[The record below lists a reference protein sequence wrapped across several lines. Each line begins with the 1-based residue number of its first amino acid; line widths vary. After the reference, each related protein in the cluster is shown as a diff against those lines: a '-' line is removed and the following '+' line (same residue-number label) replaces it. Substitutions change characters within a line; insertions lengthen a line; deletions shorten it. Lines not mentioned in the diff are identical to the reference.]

1 MSDALPFERSRYR
14 ALRAVARA
22 IGSCESNGEDSG
34 DDCVDAVPLAVQ
46 TVERPE
52 VGVEVHSLRKEICRI
67 QKEIRSMR
75 RRRENTASRTAAP
88 RRAPRHHAPPRPQR
102 NLFSAGKDERG
113 FRPVRNREAQ
123 DCILRRVPEPTSRGM
138 AIMLARHLEAV
149 LPEGNIEK
157 KFHRLSRNGGLGAE
171 NGALVPTGIHRQ
183 LDAFGDDFTIIDGAL
198 REGARQVRAE
208 CKDRGDLLDAIRERY
223 GELFSTMHNVC
234 DRWQRRNESFAIELG
249 EVHNALEAKEVERIA
264 LTEHATKC
272 EREVDAARRRHQADC
287 ERATSITQRARQ
299 REKELMTMQTI
310 DRAEIRRLHERI
322 KLTKAQS
329 RHEIESAVASM
340 EDSLHNAFSERDN
353 LSRRVDFLDNQLLT
367 TRMLVVDKSQYMT
380 TQTQTIEDSVAVG
393 EPSETTSAS
402 IATQTDTV
410 SFPKRRRKTDSTGK
424 INGVNEHH
432 TALALSDGVD
442 TWSREALGD
451 FSNLIRSQKTG
462 RRKPRA
468 WVLKCIAHIYAD
480 RLTLDTSGFE
490 HNDDSARDPSTHS
503 LATFV
508 YDWHLHKFGL
518 KQLAEANLLDLI
530 ASTVHH
536 ADDCDIIHRFGLFCH
551 CIASPSSRDP
561 PLLDA
566 STLMFYLRLLEA
578 LAGDGHFTQALVD
591 FGMAK
596 DSKSTSASLSTSSDA
611 LDFSRASE
619 ALKRVFVDYKDDSA
633 TLKEFVAKQFGL
645 KHVTRSS
652 TVKFSTFVR
661 VVMDEY
667 KRRRAIN
674 VESLKA
680 LFRAA
685 DCDADGFLIHDEF
698 AAALRVADK
707 RITETTIDAVFKSW
721 SSRAVVS
728 NTKTKVV
735 RLDDFVKSCIA
746 NGLEQFSLLFE
757 RGPDVAAQRK
767 KYAPSVYG
775 STSTW
780 TASPEKWFTRVDELM
795 TSTEAP
801 YATFRALSADDAFPL
816 ERCRRQLCRLQ
827 TLLTDRL
834 DGEAAYLAHKLFA
847 ADVRQATVRAKGG
860 FKRFGAAVL
869 HQVSFSMRAHAAAA
883 ATADAASD
891 DDDPPRDDHDATP

>member
-1 MSDALPFERSRYR
+1 MADVLPFERSRHR
-14 ALRAVARA
+14 AFRDIARA
-22 IGSCESNGEDSG
+22 IGSCDSSGEDSS
-34 DDCVDAVPLAVQ
+34 DDCVDTSPFAAQ
-46 TVERPE
+46 TVEHPE
-52 VGVEVHSLRKEICRI
+52 VSDEVHSLRKEICRI
-67 QKEIRSMR
+67 RKEIRSMR
-75 RRRENTASRTAAP
+75 RKRDKDASRTAAG
-88 RRAPRHHAPPRPQR
+88 RRTSHHHAEPRPQR
-102 NLFSAGKDERG
+102 KLFSAGKDERG
-113 FRPVRNREAQ
+113 FRPIRNREAKGV
-123 DCILRRVPEPTSRGM
+123 ILRRAPEPTTRGM
-138 AIMLARHLEAV
+138 AIMLARHLEVV

-171 NGALVPTGIHRQ
+171 NGALVPSGIHRQ
-183 LDAFGDDFTIIDGAL
+183 LDAFGDDFTIIDATL

-223 GELFSTMHNVC
+223 GELFSTMHDVC
-234 DRWQRRNESFAIELG
+234 DRWQRRNESLAIELD
-249 EVHNALEAKEVERIA
+249 EVHNALESKEVERIA

-272 EREVDAARRRHQADC
+272 EREVDSARRRHQADC
-287 ERATSITQRARQ
+287 ERATSITQRSRQ

-322 KLTKAQS
+322 KLTEAQS

-340 EDSLHNAFSERDN
+340 EDSLHNAFNERDT
-353 LSRRVDFLDNQLLT
+353 LSRRVEFLDNQLLT
-367 TRMLVVDKSQYMT
+367 TRMLVYDKSQYAT
-380 TQTQTIEDSVAVG
+380 TQTQTIEDSIAVEELS
-393 EPSETTSAS
+393 EPVSAS
-402 IATQTDTV
+402 IATQTDV
-410 SFPKRRRKTDSTGK
+410 VIFAKRRRKTERMGK
-424 INGVNEHH
+424 RNGTLVHHATLAIN
-432 TALALSDGVD
+432 DGVD
-442 TWSREALGD
+442 GWARESLGD
-451 FSNLIRSQKTG
+451 FSCLISSQKTG

-490 HNDDSARDPSTHS
+490 HNDDSARDASTHS

-536 ADDCDIIHRFGLFCH
+536 ADDCDIIHQFGLFCH
-551 CIASPSSRDP
+551 CITSTSSRDS

-566 STLMFYLRLLEA
+566 PTLAFYLRLLEA
-578 LAGDGHFTQALVD
+578 LAGDSHFTQLLVEL
-591 FGMAK
+591 GMVK
-596 DSKSTSASLSTSSDA
+596 ESKSTNASLSA
-611 LDFSRASE
+611 GVLAFSRASE
-619 ALKRVFVDYKDDSA
+619 ALKLVFVDYKDEPS

-645 KHVTRSS
+645 KHVASSS

-661 VVMDEY
+661 AVMVEY

-707 RITETTIDAVFKSW
+707 RITETTIDAVFKSC
-721 SSRAVVS
+721 SSRTVIS
-728 NTKTKVV
+728 DTKTKAV

-746 NGLEQFSLLFE
+746 NGLEQFSPLFE
-757 RGPDVAAQRK
+757 PGLDAAAQRK
-767 KYAPSVYG
+767 KYASNADG
-775 STSTW
+775 SMSTW
-780 TASPEKWFTRVDELM
+780 TMSPEKWFTRVDELM
-795 TSTEAP
+795 TSTDAP
-801 YATFRALSADDAFPL
+801 YAKYRALSADAALRL
-816 ERCRRQLCRLQ
+816 ERCRRQLHRLQ
-827 TLLTDRL
+827 TLLIDRL

-847 ADVRQATVRAKGG
+847 ADVRQACVRAKGG

-869 HQVSFSMRAHAAAA
+869 HQVSFSMRAY
-883 ATADAASD
+883 ADAADAAGDADTDVS
-891 DDDPPRDDHDATP
+891 RDDHDAIA